1 MVVHKKDK
9 KVTKRLRKLISKIHP
24 EEMKLSPSTV
34 MEILD
39 EDQERDDV
47 EVVELTLDDTGETTK
62 HICFMGVPIIL
73 ALKLSHNQKRID
85 MVGET

>member
-1 MVVHKKDK
+1 MVLEKKEK
-9 KVTKRLRKLISKIHP
+9 KVTRRLRKVIKKIKP

-34 MEILD
+34 LEILE
-39 EDQERDDV
+39 EDSEREDV

-73 ALKLSHNQKRID
+73 ALKLSHNQRRID
-85 MVGET
+85 ME